1 VRNME
6 TLAREIWE
14 AARFLGL
21 SPHPVHFETVP
32 YHVLYEVA
40 AYGLPNHYHHWTFGR
55 NYWIQKT
62 RYEHGEGRIYE
73 LVVNSDPAYA
83 YILQNNNEVQ
93 KALVMAHVMGHSH
106 VFRCNEYWKDTRKD
120 MPGYMAA
127 ASARFATYEQVYGF
141 TAMEELITRGLAIQ
155 AHSLDEE
162 HEPEVEKRPIEQRT
176 PYDELFDL
184 DLALGRRTLTESEK
198 SAREKKERIRPGAWN
213 RLPRPTGD
221 LLGYI
226 IRYSPQLLDYQR
238 DVLSVIRQEGI
249 QFQPFYRTRL
259 LHEGF
264 AVWTHQKILDL
275 LDLSQDERMEAA
287 LTHAQVTVPS
297 PLGLNPYHFG
307 LKILEMVEREKG
319 AAEVI
324 RIAGEESDS
333 SFLRTCL
340 TEKMVEELDV
350 YKWVKKET
358 ASHEQWEVGEKDW
371 RLVRDYLADSYARPP
386 FPGIEVWRE
395 VPGQGSLVLR
405 QVGEED
411 MDEKYARETLN
422 YCQELW
428 GHRVELQCRV
438 DGRSKLLWSHMTNH

>member
-1 VRNME
+1 ME
-6 TLAREIWE
+6 SLAGEIWD
-14 AARFLGL
+14 AARSLGL

-40 AYGLPNHYHHWTFGR
+40 AYGLPNHYQHWTFGR
-55 NYWIQKT
+55 NYWVQKT

-73 LVVNSDPAYA
+73 LVINSDPAYA

-93 KALVMAHVMGHSH
+93 KTLVMAHVMGHSH
-106 VFRCNEYWKDTRKD
+106 VFKCNEYWKDTRKD

-141 TAMEELITRGLAIQ
+141 HAMEELITRGLAVQ

-162 HEPEVEKRPIEQRT
+162 HEPVMERRPVENRT

-184 DLALGRRTLTESEK
+184 DLALGKRALTDSEK
-198 SAREKKERIRPGAWN
+198 AAREKMEKIRPGAWN

-221 LLGYI
+221 ILGYI
-226 IRYSPQLLDYQR
+226 VRYSPQLLDYQR

-249 QFQPFYRTRL
+249 YFQPYYRTRL

-264 AVWTHQKILDL
+264 AVWTHQKILDM
-275 LDLSQDERMEAA
+275 LDMSQDERMEAA
-287 LTHAQVTVPS
+287 LTHASVTLPS
-297 PLGLNPYHFG
+297 PLGINPYHFG
-307 LKILEMVEREKG
+307 WKMLEMVEKERG
-319 AAEVI
+319 SAEVI
-324 RIAGEESDS
+324 KIANEETDS
-333 SFLRTCL
+333 SFIRAYLDER
-340 TEKMVEELDV
+340 MVEELDV
-350 YKWVKKET
+350 YKWIKKDT
-358 ASHEQWEVGEKDW
+358 ASHELWEVGEKDW
-371 RLVRDYLADSYARPP
+371 RMVRDYLAESYARPP
-386 FPGIEVWRE
+386 YPGIEVRRE
-395 VPGQGSLVLR
+395 VPGQGSLVLA

-422 YCQELW
+422 YCQDLW

-438 DGRSKLLWSHMTNH
+438 DSRSKLLWSHMTNH

>member
-1 VRNME
+1 M
-6 TLAREIWE
+6 AGEIWD
-14 AARFLGL
+14 AAHALGL

-83 YILQNNNEVQ
+83 YILHNNNEVQ
-93 KALVMAHVMGHSH
+93 KALVMAHAMGHSH
-106 VFRCNEYWKDTRKD
+106 VFKCNEYWKDTRKD

-127 ASARFATYEQVYGF
+127 ASTRFATYEQIYGF
-141 TAMEELITRGLAIQ
+141 AAMEELITRGLAIQ
-155 AHSLDEE
+155 AHSRDEE
-162 HEPEVEKRPIEQRT
+162 HEPVVEKRPVECKT

-184 DLALGRRTLTESEK
+184 DLRLGKRTLSESEK
-198 SAREKKERIRPGAWN
+198 VARDKKEKVRPGSLN

-249 QFQPFYRTRL
+249 YFQPFSRTRL

-264 AVWTHQKILDL
+264 AVWTHQKILDM

-287 LTHAQVTVPS
+287 LTHAFVTVPY
-297 PLGLNPYHFG
+297 PLGINPYHFG
-307 LKILEMVEREKG
+307 SKMLDMVEKEYG
-319 AAEVI
+319 CAEVI
-324 RIAGEESDS
+324 KAASEENDS
-333 SFLRTCL
+333 SFIRNYLN
-340 TEKMVEELDV
+340 EQIVEELDI

-358 ASHEQWEVGEKDW
+358 ASQEQWDVAEKDW
-371 RLVRDYLADSYARPP
+371 RYVRDYLADYYAKPP
-386 FPGIEVWRE
+386 YPGIEVYRE
-395 VPGQGSLVLR
+395 VPNQGNLVLH

-422 YCQELW
+422 YCQDLW

-438 DGRSKLLWSHMTNH
+438 ESRSKLLWSHMTNH